1 MLREIQATSRH
12 KLQGPTPSSI
22 NQLFVNNWNYTTNC
36 PYIVLSQIGS
46 SEGLYLNNKLSTDLT
61 KYAMPWQLQIMI
73 QWLEERAQT
82 FWTEEEYKDHFNH
95 G

>member
-1 MLREIQATSRH
+1 MLREIQATSSH

-22 NQLFVNNWNYTTNC
+22 NQLFVNNWNYTTNW
-36 PYIVLSQIGS
+36 PYIVLSQLGS
-46 SEGLYLNNKLSTDLT
+46 SEGFYLNNKLSTDLT